1 MNEKKEVLLMVDKK
15 PPQLALGRFGRKS
28 SAGSYC
34 AAAALEAGVDL
45 AVSFSLIRADLPLR
59 SRK

>member
-28 SAGSYC
+28 SAGNY
-34 AAAALEAGVDL
+34 
-45 AVSFSLIRADLPLR
+45 
-59 SRK
+59 